1 MTILMWNKP
10 KKVMSSE
17 EYAESYGADGAP
29 PGCYSGNMGTEDSY
43 RWRAKLIKGKEGTR
57 VEIRKTVTG
66 DDPLPGRR
74 YGCHA
79 QLLIVVTPEVV
90 RISQNGPAVYNDR
103 VWSQLWMAVQ
113 EARTAIYKADNE
125 NT

>member
-1 MTILMWNKP
+1 MGLLMWNKP

-29 PGCYSGNMGTEDSY
+29 PGCYSGNMSAEDSY

-66 DDPLPGRR
+66 DDPLPGRL

-79 QLLIVVTPEVV
+79 QLLIVVTSKVV
-90 RISQNGPAVYNDR
+90 RISQNGPAVYEGN
-103 VWSQLWMAVQ
+103 VWYELAAAVA
-113 EARTAIYKADNE
+113 EARVAILEATKGVY
-125 NT
+125 